1 MSSIDARAPN
11 KDKPEGARLGWTVL
25 ETRYPVRTPWLTLR
39 EDLVRIAGY
48 GEITFTYSE
57 TTPAVHIV
65 PITRLGDIV
74 LIRQYR
80 YPVDS
85 WSLEVPAG
93 GTHDFPGIPLEEVA
107 RVELEEE
114 IGAVCEEMLPI
125 AVFPMHSAKSAQR
138 GHVFLASG
146 VEFSVTP
153 HPAATERITLNVMPI
168 PDAYA
173 MLHAG
178 EILDCQS
185 AMSLLVCER
194 VLRERGLLA

>member
-1 MSSIDARAPN
+1 
-11 KDKPEGARLGWTVL
+11 
-25 ETRYPVRTPWLTLR
+25 
-39 EDLVRIAGY
+39 
-48 GEITFTYSE
+48 
-57 TTPAVHIV
+57 
-65 PITRLGDIV
+65 
-74 LIRQYR
+74 
-80 YPVDS
+80 
-85 WSLEVPAG
+85 
-93 GTHDFPGIPLEEVA
+93 
-107 RVELEEE
+107 
-114 IGAVCEEMLPI
+114 
-125 AVFPMHSAKSAQR
+125 MHSAKSAQQ

-194 VLRERGLLA
+194 VLRERGLLV